1 MCASSKNSAMVDVTC
16 KLSTEDGRA
25 SVRYSSSSEAETDG
39 VSGSVYFT
47 PKFNVDVPAMFEAMS
62 KALAERGQS

>member
-25 SVRYSSSSEAETDG
+25 SVRYSSSSESETDG
-39 VSGSVYFT
+39 VSGNVDFN
-47 PKFNVDVPAMFEAMS
+47 PRFNVDVPAMFEAMS
-62 KALAERGQS
+62 KALAERGE

>member
-1 MCASSKNSAMVDVTC
+1 MCASSKNSDMVDVTC

-39 VSGSVYFT
+39 VSGNVYFN
-47 PKFNVDVPAMFEAMS
+47 PRFNVDVPAMFEAMS
-62 KALAERGQS
+62 KALAESGQ